1 MTNLCDDE
9 GSQNCPTAHVF
20 IVSVARVPEE
30 IKDEIKTLQDCG
42 DLEPAYR
49 DAASLRL
56 MDLWD
61 ELERLRGERTW
72 KHFSGPAS

>member
-1 MTNLCDDE
+1 MTKLCDDE

-56 MDLWD
+56 HGPVG
-61 ELERLRGERTW
+61 RARAPLRRKNMEAL
-72 KHFSGPAS
+72 F

>member
-9 GSQNCPTAHVF
+9 GCPNRPTPHVC
-20 IVSVARVPEE
+20 IMSVDRAPEE

-42 DLEPAYR
+42 DMDPAHQR
-49 DAASLRL
+49 AASLRL

-61 ELERLRGERTW
+61 ELERITN
-72 KHFSGPAS
+72 